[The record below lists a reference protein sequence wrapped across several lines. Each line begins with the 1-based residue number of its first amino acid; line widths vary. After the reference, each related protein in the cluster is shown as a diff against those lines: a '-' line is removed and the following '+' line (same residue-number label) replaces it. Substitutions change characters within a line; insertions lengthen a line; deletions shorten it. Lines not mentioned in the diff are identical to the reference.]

1 MCATHL
7 TYLTH
12 CSTCN
17 NCDKYI
23 YLTFMTYTQS
33 HALSQTSH
41 IFDNKCILSDLDVG
55 LDIDSNHKCWQKKSP
70 KYQRK
75 ENLPLELKISETPRC
90 RITSWCKQYQ
100 PACVWLFSTPCV
112 CLTQTISAGLP
123 PAPLLVDIISLFTK
137 LTIARAGWSRSS
149 SANTWHWKCVTF

>member
-7 TYLTH
+7 TNVTL

-17 NCDKYI
+17 NCDI
-23 YLTFMTYTQS
+23 CVIASLSYTV
-33 HALSQTSH
+33 TSIWH
-41 IFDNKCILSDLDVG
+41 IWQRVHSVRSWCWSRHWLH
-55 LDIDSNHKCWQKKSP
+55 SNHKCWQTKSP
-70 KYQRK
+70 QYQRK
-75 ENLPLELKISETPRC
+75 ENFPLELKISETPRC

-149 SANTWHWKCVTF
+149 SANTWHWKCVSF